1 MSQEGDSL
9 GTDLTVTA
17 LLQAILVQLKLQTEI
32 LKEVSG
38 LNIKKGDLDG

>member
-1 MSQEGDSL
+1 MSYDGDSL

-17 LLQAILVQLKLQTEI
+17 LLNAILVQLKLQTEI

-38 LNIKKGDLDG
+38 LEIKETDLNG